1 VEETVEKNFR
11 GAGARIDVHLT
22 MLINV
27 SVTKAGRCSS
37 MAPDDVFAPGDA
49 LHKLEILCVDDDS
62 QRGDALRKLLLNLG
76 AARVQVVESAKE
88 AIRAALGTPC
98 HIVIAEYRLTPT
110 DGIQF
115 VRDIRAVGNY
125 PRALMPVL
133 IVSDPVKSEVI
144 EAAFEAGANHFM
156 IRPLHASKL
165 YERIVWALADSR
177 PFVVKDGRYV
187 IKLVRPKA
195 PAAMAAPAAATK

>member
-1 VEETVEKNFR
+1 MGEDE
-11 GAGARIDVHLT
+11 
-22 MLINV
+22 
-27 SVTKAGRCSS
+27 
-37 MAPDDVFAPGDA
+37 VFAPGDA
-49 LHKLEILCVDDDS
+49 LRNLEILCVDSDS

-88 AIRAALGTPC
+88 GIRAALGTSC
-98 HIVIAEYRLTPT
+98 NLVIAEYRLTPT

-115 VRDIRAVGNY
+115 VRDIRTVANY
-125 PRALMPVL
+125 PRALLPVL
-133 IVSDPVKSEVI
+133 IVSDPERSEI
-144 EAAFEAGANHFM
+144 IGAAFEAGANHFM

-195 PAAMAAPAAATK
+195 PTATAARAAATK

>member
-144 EAAFEAGANHFM
+144 GAAFEAGANHFM

-195 PAAMAAPAAATK
+195 PGAVAARAAATK

>member
-1 VEETVEKNFR
+1 MGEDE
-11 GAGARIDVHLT
+11 
-22 MLINV
+22 
-27 SVTKAGRCSS
+27 
-37 MAPDDVFAPGDA
+37 VFAPGDA
-49 LHKLEILCVDDDS
+49 LRNLEILCVDSDS

-88 AIRAALGTPC
+88 GIRAALGTSC
-98 HIVIAEYRLTPT
+98 NLIIAEYRLTPT

-115 VRDIRAVGNY
+115 VRDIRTVANY
-125 PRALMPVL
+125 PRALLPVL
-133 IVSDPVKSEVI
+133 IVSDPVKSEI
-144 EAAFEAGANHFM
+144 IGAAFEAGANHFM

-195 PAAMAAPAAATK
+195 PAAMAARAAATK